1 MKPLPNSF
9 QVVHADANLA
19 NALYDKIPKG
29 PQTLYDYN
37 DKVAFR
43 SDFLSS
49 ALVLWSDYAA
59 IRVNN
64 VDYGHK
70 AQAHAYFFGPD
81 TFRRVQELR
90 DVAHY
95 LMDYF
100 ELVRLEVYVP
110 SSKRALG
117 RLLKQIG
124 FALEGVCKKDL
135 AYEGTFLDAAIYA
148 IVR

>member
-9 QVVHADANLA
+9 SVVHADANLA
-19 NALYDKIPKG
+19 NDVYDKIPKG

-37 DKVAFR
+37 EHVSFR

-49 ALVLWSDYAA
+49 ALVLWADYAV

-81 TFRRVQELR
+81 SFRKVGELVQT
-90 DVAHY
+90 AHY
-95 LMDYF
+95 IMDYF

-110 SSKRALG
+110 SSKRSLG

-124 FALEGVCKKDL
+124 FELEGICKKDL
-135 AYEGTFLDAAIYA
+135 AFKDEFLDAAIYA